1 METGPLSDSL
11 VGGQEEVL
19 LVVVVLCIV
28 CTMRLTSPKEKRK
41 PQRDLRCIMVVL
53 NQRDTEEAEDQ
64 DRCDNEG
71 LEPEHVIAW
80 HRGKERGKKK
90 GKKNQRSSS
99 T

>member
-1 METGPLSDSL
+1 
-11 VGGQEEVL
+11 
-19 LVVVVLCIV
+19 
-28 CTMRLTSPKEKRK
+28 MRLTSPKEKRK

-80 HRGKERGKKK
+80 HREKERGKKK
-90 GKKNQRSSS
+90 GKKKPAVIFYVEYVFYNVGRTMIIEKRDFLLLYYYHSL
-99 T
+99 